1 MVMTKSI
8 AIPVTLLVAGVSCF
22 FGPHHLRGQQPA
34 RPSTAPAPAAK
45 GAAPAPAK
53 APAPM
58 DAEKSKI
65 LASEPWKQVM
75 SEYQKWV
82 SSQPIY
88 TTDDV
93 KRMNAKISAAIASMS
108 ASDLQEY
115 LDDWQAKLK
124 VLNGQNFQD
133 AQAWLGA
140 YLEPCTD
147 GYRAK
152 TLKQLGLTDVANMSA
167 KQLEDAIVRIR
178 ADRLS
183 REASQAAFE
192 QSRASQVRMLQQ
204 DYATSQQA
212 LQQAS
217 GAQNNYGYGP
227 GFNTMQSPYH
237 PPKFNPPPQ
246 PRMHFYV
253 NGQGQIGYLLP
264 F

>member
-1 MVMTKSI
+1 MPKSI
-8 AIPVTLLVAGVSCF
+8 AIPVTVFVACVSCS
-22 FGPHHLRGQQPA
+22 FGGARLWGQQPG
-34 RPSTAPAPAAK
+34 RAPAQAAKAPAA
-45 GAAPAPAK
+45 APAK
-53 APAPM
+53 APPAM

-65 LASEPWKQVM
+65 LASDAWKQVM

-82 SSQPIY
+82 SSQAIY

-93 KRMNAKISAAIASMS
+93 KRMNAKISAAVQSMS

-124 VLNGQNFQD
+124 VLNGQNFQE

-152 TLKQLGLTDVANMSA
+152 TLKQLGLTDVAKMSA
-167 KQLEDAIVRIR
+167 AQLEDAIVKIR

-192 QSRASQVRMLQQ
+192 QSRAAQTHMLQQ
-204 DYATSQQA
+204 DFAASQQA
-212 LQQAS
+212 VQQAS
-217 GAQNNYGYGP
+217 AGVNYGYGP

>member
-1 MVMTKSI
+1 MTNSI
-8 AIPVTLLVAGVSCF
+8 AIPLPLLVAGVLSF
-22 FGPHHLRGQQPA
+22 VGGGLARGQQPT
-34 RPSTAPAPAAK
+34 RPSAAPAPAAK
-45 GAAPAPAK
+45 ALAAVPAK
-53 APAPM
+53 GPAATDP
-58 DAEKSKI
+58 EKSKI
-65 LASEPWKQVM
+65 LASDAWKQVM

-82 SSQPIY
+82 SSQAIY

-93 KRMNAKISAAIASMS
+93 KRMNAKISAAVASMS
-108 ASDLQEY
+108 AGDLQEY

-167 KQLEDAIVRIR
+167 AQLEDAITRIR

-183 REASQAAFE
+183 KEASQAAFE
-192 QSRASQVRMLQQ
+192 QSRAAQVRMLQQ
-204 DYATSQQA
+204 DYAASQQA
-212 LQQAS
+212 VQQANA
-217 GAQNNYGYGP
+217 GVNYGYGP

-237 PPKFNPPPQ
+237 PPKFNPPSQ

-253 NGQGQIGYLLP
+253 NPQGQIGYLLP

>member
-1 MVMTKSI
+1 MTKSI
-8 AIPVTLLVAGVSCF
+8 AISVTFLVAGVSCF
-22 FGPHHLRGQQPA
+22 FGGGLVRCQQPT
-34 RPSTAPAPAAK
+34 RPLTAPAPAAK
-45 GAAPAPAK
+45 APATAPAK
-53 APAPM
+53 AAPAM
-58 DAEKSKI
+58 DAEKAKI
-65 LASEPWKQVM
+65 LASDGWKQVI
-75 SEYQKWV
+75 SEYEKWV
-82 SSQPIY
+82 TSQAIY

-93 KRMNAKISAAIASMS
+93 KRMNAKISAAVQSMS

-124 VLNGQNFQD
+124 VLNGQNFQE

-152 TLKQLGLTDVANMSA
+152 TLKQLGLTDVAKMSA
-167 KQLEDAIVRIR
+167 AQLEDAIVKIR

-183 REASQAAFE
+183 KEASQAAFE
-192 QSRASQVRMLQQ
+192 QSRAAQTRMLQQ
-204 DYATSQQA
+204 DFSASQQA
-212 LQQAS
+212 VQQAS
-217 GAQNNYGYGP
+217 AGVNYGYGP

>member
-1 MVMTKSI
+1 MTKKSI
-8 AIPVTLLVAGVSCF
+8 AIPVALLVAGVLSF
-22 FGPHHLRGQQPA
+22 FGGGRLWSQQPA
-34 RPSTAPAPAAK
+34 RPATAPLPAAKAPAA
-45 GAAPAPAK
+45 APAK
-53 APAPM
+53 APAAM

-65 LASEPWKQVM
+65 LASDPWKQVM

-82 SSQPIY
+82 SSHAIY

-93 KRMNAKISAAIASMS
+93 KRMNAKISAAVGSMS

-152 TLKQLGLTDVANMSA
+152 TLKQLGLTDVAKMSA
-167 KQLEDAIVRIR
+167 AQLEDAITRIR

-183 REASQAAFE
+183 KEASQAAFE

-204 DYATSQQA
+204 DSAASQQA
-212 LQQAS
+212 VQQAS
-217 GAQNNYGYGP
+217 AGINYGYGP

>member
-1 MVMTKSI
+1 MD
-8 AIPVTLLVAGVSCF
+8 GE
-22 FGPHHLRGQQPA
+22 
-34 RPSTAPAPAAK
+34 
-45 GAAPAPAK
+45 K
-53 APAPM
+53 A
-58 DAEKSKI
+58 KI
-65 LASEPWKQVM
+65 LSSDDWKQVM

-82 SSQPIY
+82 SSQAIY

-93 KRMNAKISAAIASMS
+93 KRMNAKISAAVGSMS

-124 VLNGQNFQD
+124 VLNGQNFQE

-152 TLKQLGLTDVANMSA
+152 TLKQLGLSDVAKMSA
-167 KQLEDAIVRIR
+167 TQLEDAIVRIR
-178 ADRLS
+178 ADKLS
-183 REASQAAFE
+183 KETSQAAFE
-192 QSRASQVRMLQQ
+192 QSRAAQVRMLQQ
-204 DYATSQQA
+204 DYAASQQA
-212 LQQAS
+212 VQQANA
-217 GAQNNYGYGP
+217 GINYGYGA

-253 NGQGQIGYLLP
+253 NPQGQIGYLLP

>member
-1 MVMTKSI
+1 MTKSF
-8 AIPVTLLVAGVSCF
+8 AIPVTAIVAGVSCLL
-22 FGPHHLRGQQPA
+22 GGGLWAQQPA

-45 GAAPAPAK
+45 APAAAPAN
-53 APAPM
+53 APAAM
-58 DAEKSKI
+58 DGEKAKI
-65 LASEPWKQVM
+65 LSSDDWKQVM

-82 SSQPIY
+82 SSQAIY

-93 KRMNAKISAAIASMS
+93 KRMNAKISAAVGSMS

-124 VLNGQNFQD
+124 VLNGQNFQE

-152 TLKQLGLTDVANMSA
+152 TLKQLGLSDVAKMSA
-167 KQLEDAIVRIR
+167 TQLEDAIVRIR
-178 ADRLS
+178 ADKLS
-183 REASQAAFE
+183 KETSQAAFE
-192 QSRASQVRMLQQ
+192 QSRAAQVRMLQQ
-204 DYATSQQA
+204 DYAASQQA
-212 LQQAS
+212 VQQANA
-217 GAQNNYGYGP
+217 GINYGYGA

-253 NGQGQIGYLLP
+253 NPQGQIGYLLP

>member
-1 MVMTKSI
+1 MSASI
-8 AIPVTLLVAGVSCF
+8 RSPASAVLITGFCLLGAG
-22 FGPHHLRGQQPA
+22 GLNAQQPT
-34 RPSTAPAPAAK
+34 RPAGGTAPQA
-45 GAAPAPAK
+45 AK
-53 APAPM
+53 APAAAAPAAV
-58 DAEKSKI
+58 DAAKAKI
-65 LASEPWKQVM
+65 LASDAWKQVM

-82 SSQPIY
+82 SSQAIY
-88 TTDDV
+88 TPDDV
-93 KRMNAKISAAIASMS
+93 KKMNAKISAAIQSMS

-152 TLKQLGLTDVANMSA
+152 TLKQLGLSDAANMSA
-167 KQLEDAIVRIR
+167 AQLEDAIVRIR
-178 ADRLS
+178 ADRRS
-183 REASQAAFE
+183 KEASQAAFE
-192 QSRASQVRMLQQ
+192 QSRMAQVRMLQQ
-204 DYATSQQA
+204 DYGASQQA
-212 LQQAS
+212 VQQAG
-217 GAQNNYGYGP
+217 GAGVNFGYGP

>member
-1 MVMTKSI
+1 MSAKSTQLLGVAL
-8 AIPVTLLVAGVSCF
+8 AINLLSALNVSAQQQA
-22 FGPHHLRGQQPA
+22 RQPA
-34 RPSTAPAPAAK
+34 ANALPA
-45 GAAPAPAK
+45 AK
-53 APAPM
+53 APAAAAPAAV
-58 DAEKSKI
+58 DAQKAKI
-65 LASEPWKQVM
+65 LASDAWKQVI

-82 SSQPIY
+82 SSQAIY
-88 TTDDV
+88 TPDDV

-124 VLNGQNFQD
+124 VLNGQNFQE
-133 AQAWLGA
+133 AEAWLGA

-152 TLKQLGLTDVANMSA
+152 TLKQLGLSDVSNMSA
-167 KQLEDAIVRIR
+167 NQLEDAIVRIR
-178 ADRLS
+178 ADRLAKEQS
-183 REASQAAFE
+183 NAAFQ
-192 QSRASQVRMLQQ
+192 QSRIAQVRMLQQ
-204 DYATSQQA
+204 DYTASQQA
-212 LQQAS
+212 VQQAS
-217 GAQNNYGYGP
+217 GAGINYGYGP
-227 GFNTMQSPYH
+227 GFNTLQSPYH